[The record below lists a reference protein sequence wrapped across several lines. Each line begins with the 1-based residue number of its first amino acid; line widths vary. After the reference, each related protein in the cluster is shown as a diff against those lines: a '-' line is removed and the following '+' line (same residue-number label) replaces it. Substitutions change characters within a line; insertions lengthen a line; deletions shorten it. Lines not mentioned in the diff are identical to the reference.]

1 MEKKMREQT
10 FSLEDF
16 LEQMRQLKKMG
27 NLDQILGMLPGANM
41 GALKNAQVDESQMAK
56 IEAIILSMTKK
67 ERLHPEII
75 NGSRRKR
82 IAKGSGTTVE
92 DVNKLLKQFEQM
104 KKMMRQLTGGHGK
117 RKMPFGMR
125 LPF

>member
-1 MEKKMREQT
+1 M
-10 FSLEDF
+10 
-16 LEQMRQLKKMG
+16 
-27 NLDQILGMLPGANM
+27 IPGMKA
-41 GALKNAQVDESQMAK
+41 GALKEAQFDEKQMAR
-56 IEAIILSMTKK
+56 IEAIILSMTKQ
-67 ERLHPEII
+67 ERERPEII

-104 KKMMRQLTGGHGK
+104 KKTMKQFASMKGRRGIGGLK
-117 RKMPFGMR
+117 